1 MNMCDQGPVAPG
13 ARAARQGGAALHCW
27 IPINVFR
34 LIPARVMGPR
44 TTLMQDVMAAV
55 ASA

>member
-1 MNMCDQGPVAPG
+1 MCDQGPVAPG
-13 ARAARQGGAALHCW
+13 TRAARQGGAALHCW